1 MPNAPGNNDDT
12 IDIRPNGAV
21 KVRRR
26 RLLRL
31 WFAGGGVAGLGAA
44 AFGSAMLLDG
54 GKKLPIDTETEAEI
68 DQEQPCGAKISR
80 LAPDSDVV
88 VIDFASLLAQG
99 LTLDRLAAFV
109 EKANVPH
116 DRLLDDAALAA
127 ALKASGDTVETYYY
141 GHDYQAADIARFFN
155 LADSEG
161 IALNP
166 HELWLRRLMRQLGWL
181 VPGANG
187 AIITLAAAG
196 GPVPPEMR
204 TVILRHEISH
214 GAFYTVPAYRRYS
227 EDFWAS
233 LTDSDRAAFT
243 RFLGS
248 QGYDTSLTELMLN
261 ETQAYLI
268 FTRDPR
274 FFNAAAIGK
283 TEAAVEQLR
292 QGFIDNMPDFWLRPL
307 ATAPRPAAPLTT
319 PGCPVQSAML
329 TQPTQICLCYQRY
342 QSRGFRS
349 A

>member
-1 MPNAPGNNDDT
+1 MRNMPGNDDDT
-12 IDIRPNGAV
+12 IDIRLKPAGAPL
-21 KVRRR
+21 RRR

-31 WFAGGGVAGLGAA
+31 WLAGGTVAGLGAVGI
-44 AFGSAMLLDG
+44 GSAILLRG
-54 GKKLPIDTETEAEI
+54 GNNLPIDTETESQI
-68 DQEQPCGAKISR
+68 DSEEPCAAQLSR
-80 LAPDSDVV
+80 FAPDSDVL
-88 VIDFASLLAQG
+88 VIDFPSLLAQG

-127 ALKASGDTVETYYY
+127 ALQSSGDTVASYYY

-161 IALNP
+161 IGLNA

-181 VPGANG
+181 APGANG

-196 GPVPPEMR
+196 GPVAPEMR

-214 GAFYTVPAYRRYS
+214 GAFYTVPAYRRYT

-248 QGYDTSLTELMLN
+248 QGYDTTLTELMLN

-283 TEAAVEQLR
+283 TEAEVEQLR

-307 ATAPRPAAPLTT
+307 ATAPRPLAPLTM
-319 PGCPVQSAML
+319 PSCPVQSAML
-329 TQPTQICLCYQRY
+329 TGAKRRCLCCQPHAF
-342 QSRGFRS
+342 SRVV
-349 A
+349 